1 MKSITT
7 QGSEQS
13 LARKWRCH
21 LIWHP
26 HLEKETKDT
35 MFSFN
40 TQGKLRETQEF
51 FLEEVNKP
59 MDHSGSLTATSLWC
73 HQLII
78 PLLIKIYLTSC
89 FLLVIRCA
97 QLPQSCLT
105 LFDPMECSLPGSSVP
120 EMLQARILEWVV
132 IPFSRGSSPPRD
144 WTLISCV
151 SCISGGFFTH
161 WATWKVIQQA
171 RATSV

>member
-13 LARKWRCH
+13 PAGKWQCH

-97 QLPQSCLT
+97 MCHVWPFATPWNVACQAPLSLR
-105 LFDPMECSLPGSSVP
+105 CSRQEYGV
-120 EMLQARILEWVV
+120 EQLEWVV

-151 SCISGGFFTH
+151 SCIAGGFFTH
-161 WATWKVIQQA
+161 WATWKVIQ
-171 RATSV
+171 